1 MSIAPA
7 TTPPT
12 TGADAGRARQAL
24 RALYGVRFG
33 FALAWAAAL
42 LLATRDGSD
51 VTTTVAVLLVAY
63 PVFDLAAAVVD
74 HRASGG
80 IHARGLLQA
89 NMALSGLA
97 AVGLAVAATSG
108 APAVL
113 RAWGAWAIA
122 AGAVQLVVALR
133 RRGLGGQWPM
143 ILSGGISVLA
153 GGGFVATA
161 AGSDPAL
168 GGLGGYALLGGIF
181 FLVSAIRLRGVS
193 QRARG

>member
-1 MSIAPA
+1 MPTDTA
-7 TTPPT
+7 TPPASGT
-12 TGADAGRARQAL
+12 ARARQAL
-24 RALYGVRFG
+24 RTLYGVRFA

-51 VTTTVAVLLVAY
+51 ITSPIAVLVVAY
-63 PVFDLAAAVVD
+63 PLFDLAAAVVD
-74 HRASGG
+74 DRAADG
-80 IHARGLLQA
+80 IRARHLLHL

-97 AVGLAVAATSG
+97 AAGLAPAATSG

-113 RAWGAWAIA
+113 RTWGAWAIT

-133 RRGLGGQWPM
+133 RRELGGQWPM
-143 ILSGGISVLA
+143 ILSGALSVLA
-153 GGGFVATA
+153 GGGFVASA

-181 FLVSAIRLRGVS
+181 FLVSAIRLSRTR
-193 QRARG
+193 QRP